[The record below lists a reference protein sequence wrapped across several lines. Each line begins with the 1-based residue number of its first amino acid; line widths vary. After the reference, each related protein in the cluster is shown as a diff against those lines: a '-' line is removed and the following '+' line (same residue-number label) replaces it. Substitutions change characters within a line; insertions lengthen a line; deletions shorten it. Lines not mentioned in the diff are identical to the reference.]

1 MKLHFNIAMIT
12 VAGLSILGSP
22 VMAQSAVEKPTTS
35 VEETPVTPTQ
45 TPIAPATTPVAPAT
59 TPVAPRA
66 VPMETPEAVPM
77 PKPDRS
83 LPKVEAAPSQ
93 PEAVPYRVEPGTTDS
108 GVLKGPGAKTMVLP
122 QETITGIKVVDFGA
136 LPVRPVNFTLPMMV
150 AVAKGGGS
158 SDTPISDR
166 YTAKE
171 TWDVKAWGA
180 AISNCLQQKPKLV
193 RVVGDEKVPFM
204 IDGAEGTIMLN
215 ANDKSVCAM
224 SS

>member
-1 MKLHFNIAMIT
+1 MAMKLHLNVAMIT
-12 VAGLSILGSP
+12 VAILSMSSLP
-22 VMAQSAVEKPTTS
+22 VVAQSAAENPTIP
-35 VEETPVTPTQ
+35 VETP
-45 TPIAPATTPVAPAT
+45 IAPAT

-66 VPMETPEAVPM
+66 VPMETPEAPTM
-77 PKPDRS
+77 PKLDRS
-83 LPKVEAAPSQ
+83 LPKVEAAPSRT
-93 PEAVPYRVEPGTTDS
+93 ETLPYKTDS
-108 GVLKGPGAKTMVLP
+108 GSAAGSMKGPGARTMVLP
-122 QETITGIKVVDFGA
+122 QETITGIKMVDFGA
-136 LPVRPVNFTLPMMV
+136 LPVRPINFTLPMMV

-180 AISNCLQQKPKLV
+180 AISGCLQQKPKLV

-224 SS
+224 S